1 MKNQKVILF
10 DMFTTYIFSIIKVKK
25 MNKAA
30 VSPYIECHTKSRDA
44 AARSNHR
51 GFKRNLQIKHECKL

>member
-1 MKNQKVILF
+1 
-10 DMFTTYIFSIIKVKK
+10 
-25 MNKAA
+25 MNKAT

-51 GFKRNLQIKHECKL
+51 GFKRNLQIKHECKFNLKL